1 MSEFVKHPQ
10 LIKGNTMNE
19 EIHDSPEEYRASF
32 DKSFEE
38 ELVSLINIK
47 CREGESNTPDFILAE
62 YMIDCLKAFNKAV
75 NKREEWHG
83 RVNASPSRYG
93 VSIQKR
99 ELELLDEAIDDC
111 DELEDDGKIGAYGL
125 MLALND
131 IRQRILSEDEL

>member
-62 YMIDCLKAFNKAV
+62 YMSDCLKAFNKSV

-83 RVNASPSRYG
+83 RVATNTSRYG
-93 VSIQKR
+93 VSIQ
-99 ELELLDEAIDDC
+99 I
-111 DELEDDGKIGAYGL
+111 
-125 MLALND
+125 
-131 IRQRILSEDEL
+131 EDES